1 MIDLQSLSI
10 SILVVS
16 MLFSTGLKLA
26 PGDLLLIFSNKL
38 ATVTALLFNLVLFP
52 FIVYRIGIEL
62 NLSLPVMT
70 GLTLLAA
77 APGGPTGPVFAGIA
91 RGHLGYAA
99 GLMVFLSFISVFS
112 APATVV
118 LILKK
123 SLPNGI
129 FISLLLKLVMFQL
142 LPLLAGMGLRNYQKA
157 TAEKIYNPVSK
168 FANIMLLAVIVGL
181 LATKGSQLFEVK
193 LLTHGI
199 MIGLVFAGLLSGFLT
214 IAKWDIRRSI
224 SQVTAV
230 RNISVGLL
238 LSAGSFTDSAT
249 ATTILTFGFYTMTIP
264 FLFGLAQKK
273 FTRLNR
279 GFQGIQ

>member
-123 SLPNGI
+123 SLPDGI

-168 FANIMLLAVIVGL
+168 
-181 LATKGSQLFEVK
+181 
-193 LLTHGI
+193 
-199 MIGLVFAGLLSGFLT
+199 
-214 IAKWDIRRSI
+214 
-224 SQVTAV
+224 
-230 RNISVGLL
+230 
-238 LSAGSFTDSAT
+238 
-249 ATTILTFGFYTMTIP
+249 
-264 FLFGLAQKK
+264 
-273 FTRLNR
+273 
-279 GFQGIQ
+279 